1 MDRGGLDREP
11 AETWCLL
18 LASGRNG
25 SEGSLGTLIP
35 HPLARKLSQ
44 NKPQSPILSVA

>member
-1 MDRGGLDREP
+1 MDRGRLDREP
-11 AETWCLL
+11 EETWCLPA
-18 LASGRNG
+18 ASGRNG
-25 SEGSLGTLIP
+25 SEGSLIILIP